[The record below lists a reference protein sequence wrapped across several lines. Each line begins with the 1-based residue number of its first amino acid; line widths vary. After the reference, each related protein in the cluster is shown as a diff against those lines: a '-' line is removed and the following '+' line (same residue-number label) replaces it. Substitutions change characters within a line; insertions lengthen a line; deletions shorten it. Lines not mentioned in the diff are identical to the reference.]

1 MHPLTL
7 SSTALLRLIKSLS
20 PAAGPRAHLAAA
32 AIHGLLFKEG
42 LLHAGAHLPTALLS
56 SYAALGRPRHARDLF
71 DEMPDPGLVTRT
83 AMARAHAASGQ
94 AAQALAVFGDMLTDG
109 VLPDNVALAVALAA
123 CHGAGS
129 FPAAGMTA
137 ARRPGK
143 MVHAVIVTRGIVP
156 DVFVSTELI
165 RVYGEYSELSVS
177 RRLFDA
183 MPVRST
189 VSWNAMVH
197 QYIRHSNIDNAYEL
211 FLAMPRRDVVS
222 WNTVIAGYCLVG
234 RCMEALEL
242 FRQMISPS
250 SCPVHPNGPTMS
262 TVLAACAGAG
272 CLETGIWVHAYID
285 RNRMNDDGSL
295 DRSLIHMYA
304 KCGSIEKA
312 LQVFEKAPGKRDLYS
327 WTTVICGLAMHG
339 KAADALRM
347 FGMMQDNGI
356 RPDDVTLVGVLN
368 ACAHGGLVDEGLR
381 HFYSLEKYAITPKI
395 EHYGCVIDLLG
406 RVGRLEEAY
415 SVIRTMRMKPNA
427 VIWGAFLNACKV
439 HSNVELG
446 EIAAAELTRLD
457 PDDPWARV
465 MLSSL
470 YAKAQDWSSLA
481 RERREMN
488 SLQMKKTPGC
498 SSIELDGEVH
508 EFVAGSFQHPQ
519 YGEICT
525 VLENVEA
532 QTLSG

>member
-1 MHPLTL
+1 
-7 SSTALLRLIKSLS
+7 
-20 PAAGPRAHLAAA
+20 
-32 AIHGLLFKEG
+32 
-42 LLHAGAHLPTALLS
+42 
-56 SYAALGRPRHARDLF
+56 
-71 DEMPDPGLVTRT
+71 
-83 AMARAHAASGQ
+83 
-94 AAQALAVFGDMLTDG
+94 
-109 VLPDNVALAVALAA
+109 
-123 CHGAGS
+123 
-129 FPAAGMTA
+129 
-137 ARRPGK
+137 
-143 MVHAVIVTRGIVP
+143 
-156 DVFVSTELI
+156 
-165 RVYGEYSELSVS
+165 
-177 RRLFDA
+177 
-183 MPVRST
+183 
-189 VSWNAMVH
+189 
-197 QYIRHSNIDNAYEL
+197 
-211 FLAMPRRDVVS
+211 
-222 WNTVIAGYCLVG
+222 
-234 RCMEALEL
+234 
-242 FRQMISPS
+242 
-250 SCPVHPNGPTMS
+250 
-262 TVLAACAGAG
+262 
-272 CLETGIWVHAYID
+272 
-285 RNRMNDDGSL
+285 
-295 DRSLIHMYA
+295 MYA

-406 RVGRLEEAY
+406 RVGRLQEAY
-415 SVIRTMRMKPNA
+415 SIIRTMRMNPNA

-446 EIAAAELTRLD
+446 EVAAAELTRLD
-457 PDDPWARV
+457 PDDPWAKV

-498 SSIELDGEVH
+498 SSVELDGEVH

-519 YGEICT
+519 HGEICT
-525 VLENVEA
+525 VLENIEA
-532 QTLSG
+532 QTLLAKGMWMPHALIS

>member
-56 SYAALGRPRHARDLF
+56 AYAALGRPRHARDLF

-83 AMARAHAASGQ
+83 AMARAHAASG
-94 AAQALAVFGDMLTDG
+94 
-109 VLPDNVALAVALAA
+109 
-123 CHGAGS
+123 S
-129 FPAAGMTA
+129 FPAAGMAA

-143 MVHAVIVTRGIVP
+143 MVHAVIVTSGIVP

-165 RVYGEYSELSVS
+165 RVYGEYGELSVS

-234 RCMEALEL
+234 R
-242 FRQMISPS
+242 
-250 SCPVHPNGPTMS
+250 
-262 TVLAACAGAG
+262 
-272 CLETGIWVHAYID
+272 Y
-285 RNRMNDDGSL
+285 
-295 DRSLIHMYA
+295 MYA

-415 SVIRTMRMKPNA
+415 SIIRTMRMKPNA

-457 PDDPWARV
+457 PDDPWAKV

-519 YGEICT
+519 HGEICT

-532 QTLSG
+532 QTLAG

>member
-1 MHPLTL
+1 
-7 SSTALLRLIKSLS
+7 
-20 PAAGPRAHLAAA
+20 
-32 AIHGLLFKEG
+32 
-42 LLHAGAHLPTALLS
+42 
-56 SYAALGRPRHARDLF
+56 
-71 DEMPDPGLVTRT
+71 
-83 AMARAHAASGQ
+83 
-94 AAQALAVFGDMLTDG
+94 
-109 VLPDNVALAVALAA
+109 
-123 CHGAGS
+123 
-129 FPAAGMTA
+129 
-137 ARRPGK
+137 
-143 MVHAVIVTRGIVP
+143 MVHALIVTSGIVP

-165 RVYGEYSELSVS
+165 RVYGEYGELALS

-197 QYIRHSNIDNAYEL
+197 QYIRHSNVGDAYEL

-222 WNTVIAGYCLVG
+222 WNTMIAGYSLVG
-234 RCMEALEL
+234 RFMEALEL
-242 FRQMISPS
+242 SRQMISPS

-262 TVLAACAGAG
+262 TVLAACGGAG
-272 CLETGIWVHAYID
+272 CLETGIWVHAFVD
-285 RNRMNDDGSL
+285 RNRMNEDGSL
-295 DRSLIHMYA
+295 DRSLIDMYV

-312 LQVFEKAPGKRDLYS
+312 LQVFEKAPETRDLYS
-327 WTTVICGLAMHG
+327 WTAMICGLAMHG
-339 KAADALRM
+339 RAADALKM

-356 RPDDVTLVGVLN
+356 HPDDVTLVGVLN
-368 ACAHGGLVDEGLR
+368 ACAHCGLVDEGLR

-406 RVGRLEEAY
+406 RVGRLQEAY
-415 SVIRTMRMKPNA
+415 SIIRTMCMKPNA

-457 PDDPWARV
+457 PGDPWAKV

-470 YAKAQDWSSLA
+470 YAKLQDWNSLA

-488 SLQMKKTPGC
+488 NLQIKKTPGC

-508 EFVAGSFQHPQ
+508 EFVAGGFQHPQ
-519 YGEICT
+519 HGEICT

-532 QTLSG
+532 QTHTG

>member
-20 PAAGPRAHLAAA
+20 PAVPGALLSAS
-32 AIHGLLFKEG
+32 AIHCLLFKEG

-56 SYAALGRPRHARDLF
+56 AYAALGRPWHARDLF
-71 DEMPDPGLVTRT
+71 DEMPDPSLVART

-94 AAQALAVFGDMLTDG
+94 AAQALAVFRDMLTDG
-109 VLPDNVALAVALAA
+109 VLPDNVSLSVALAA
-123 CHGAGS
+123 CHGAGAS
-129 FPAAGMTA
+129 SA
-137 ARRPGK
+137 ARSPGK
-143 MVHAVIVTRGIVP
+143 MVHALIVTSGIVP
-156 DVFVSTELI
+156 DMFVSTELI
-165 RVYGEYSELSVS
+165 RVYGECGELTVS
-177 RRLFDA
+177 RWVFDE
-183 MPVRST
+183 MPMRST

-197 QYIRHSNIDNAYEL
+197 QYVRHGNVNAAYEL

-222 WNTVIAGYCLVG
+222 WNTIIAGYCLAG
-234 RCMEALEL
+234 RCREALGL
-242 FRQMISPS
+242 FRQMVSPS

-272 CLETGIWVHAYID
+272 CLESGIWLHAYID
-285 RNRMNDDGSL
+285 RNHMNDDGSL
-295 DRSLIHMYA
+295 DRNLIDMYA
-304 KCGSIEKA
+304 KCGCIDKA
-312 LQVFEKAPGKRDLYS
+312 LQMFEKAPEKRDLYL
-327 WTTVICGLAMHG
+327 WTSVICGLAMHG
-339 KAADALRM
+339 RAADALRM
-347 FGMMQDNGI
+347 FEMMQDSGI

-381 HFYSLEKYAITPKI
+381 HFYSMEEKYAISPKI
-395 EHYGCVIDLLG
+395 EHYGCIIDLLG
-406 RVGRLEEAY
+406 RVGRLQEAHNM
-415 SVIRTMRMKPNA
+415 IRTMPMKPNV

-439 HSNVELG
+439 HSNMELG
-446 EIAAAELTRLD
+446 EIAASEVSRLD

-465 MLSSL
+465 MLSSM

-508 EFVAGSFQHPQ
+508 EFVAGGFQHPEHA
-519 YGEICT
+519 EIRT

-532 QTLSG
+532 QTQVG